1 MVLFVP
7 ETLKTTKLGHHLP
20 GIELKTFKDSE
31 LYIVAHL
38 KQYIKM
44 TALFRNTG
52 TNQLLLS
59 IVQPHKLVSA
69 TTLSRWYLTVMKE
82 SGINVNILSSHSSKY
97 LYICKISGL
106 SLK

>member
-7 ETLKTTKLGHHLP
+7 ETLKITKLGHHLP
-20 GIELKTFKDSE
+20 GIEPKTFKDSE

-82 SGINVNILSSHSSKY
+82 SGINVNILGSHSSKY
-97 LYICKISGL
+97 LYICKILGL
-106 SLK
+106 SFK